1 MTAAPVIGNRHQHA
15 GMISDSSDLAAIED
29 NPGEGR
35 YGVQIRDM
43 LIAAHGLHQAGRISE
58 AVSGYRRVLCALPS
72 EADSWHLLGTAM
84 LQAGHPAPAAIQI
97 QRALVAAPGRHDFR
111 LNLGYA
117 LIDSGAADQAV
128 SALSGASGNLAGNA
142 AFWNACASAKKQ
154 AGDLSGADGASRRAI
169 LMTPGDFAALYNLAL
184 HLQGQGHHAES
195 LPLYDRAIILQ
206 ASGHTPFANR
216 AQARRAIGRT
226 ADAMQDFKRALILSP
241 GLADLLNDL
250 GILLQERKDSARAIA
265 LYRHAFATAPDKAE
279 IMRNLANTQ
288 LSAGQYETAL
298 NTYVTASERFPSEPA
313 FAVRR
318 AFSLPVIP
326 RDLPQ
331 IDAARDKIAA
341 FLASPEAERITL
353 KDPLTE
359 IGAANFYLVYHGR
372 NDRDLAEG
380 ISRFYRRAC
389 PMLNFAAPHAEDSPP
404 PTNRKIRLGI
414 CSSHLAGHT
423 IGAVFGD
430 LVTGIDRERF
440 SLTLLRPPG
449 LRDTAAAEIAARFEE
464 VVELPADIARAAESA
479 AACRL
484 DALLYTDIGMEP
496 FTYFLAHSRLAPV
509 QWVTWGHPVTTGIST
524 IDAYLSPDCFEAE
537 GAEAHYSERLVRSPS
552 IPMNYRDEHVPPA
565 GAKSDFGLPDDRP
578 LYLCPQNLFKLHP
591 EFDLWLGD
599 ILRADPKGII
609 GLIEGANS
617 AWTKRVK
624 ARLAPALGADMER
637 VRFVPFLPKADYMR
651 LLGAAEVMLDPIH
664 FGGSNTTLGGFAA
677 GTPAITWPSA
687 FMRGRMTT
695 GLYRTMGV
703 EECIA
708 SGRADYAAK
717 ATEIANDPA
726 KRTEIVSRIRAARP
740 SVVGTAGAARDLGDL
755 LAEAVNS
762 RSGSR

>member
-1 MTAAPVIGNRHQHA
+1 M
-15 GMISDSSDLAAIED
+15 
-29 NPGEGR
+29 
-35 YGVQIRDM
+35 QIREM
-43 LIAAHGLHQAGRISE
+43 LIAAHGLHQAGRIVE
-58 AVSGYRRVLCALPS
+58 ATSGYRRVLCALPT

-84 LQAGHPAPAAIQI
+84 LQAGNPAPATTHI
-97 QRALVAAPGRHDFR
+97 QRALIAAPKRHDFR

-117 LIDSGAADQAV
+117 LIDSGAAEQA
-128 SALSGASGNLAGNA
+128 ASTLADAAGSLAGNP

-154 AGDLSGADGASRRAI
+154 AGDPSGAGRASNRAI
-169 LMTPGDFAALYNLAL
+169 LLTPDDFTALYNLAL
-184 HLQGQGHHAES
+184 HLQGQGRHAES

-216 AQARRAIGRT
+216 AQARRAIGRP
-226 ADAMQDFKRALILSP
+226 ADALQDFKRALALSP

-250 GILLQERKDSARAIA
+250 GILLQERKDSTRAIA
-265 LYRHAFATAPDKAE
+265 LYRYAFATAPDKPE

-298 NTYVTASERFPSEPA
+298 DTYITAIERFPSEPA
-313 FAVRR
+313 FVVRR

-331 IDAARDKIAA
+331 IDAAREKIAA
-341 FLASPEAERITL
+341 FLDSSEAERITL

-389 PMLNFAAPHAEDSPP
+389 PMLNFAAPHAESAPP
-404 PTNRKIRLGI
+404 PTDRKMRLGI
-414 CSSHLAGHT
+414 CSTHLAGHT

-440 SLTLLRPPG
+440 ELTLLRPPG
-449 LRDTAAAEIAARFEE
+449 LRDAMAAEFASRFDK
-464 VVELPADIARAAESA
+464 VVELPADIAQAAEIA

-496 FTYFLAHSRLAPV
+496 FTYFLAHTRLAPV

-537 GAEAHYSERLVRSPS
+537 GAEAHYSERLIRSPS

-565 GAKSDFGLPDDRP
+565 GAKSDFGLPDNRP

-591 EFDLWLGD
+591 EFDLWLND
-599 ILRADPKGII
+599 ILRADPKGTI
-609 GLIEGANS
+609 GLIEGANN
-617 AWTKRVK
+617 AWTERVK
-624 ARLAPALGADMER
+624 ARLALVLGADMER

-687 FMRGRMTT
+687 YMRGRMTA

-703 EECIA
+703 EDCIA
-708 SGRADYAAK
+708 SGRADYAAR

-726 KRTEIVSRIRAARP
+726 RRSDIVSRIRAARP
-740 SVVGTAGAARDLGDL
+740 SVVGTAGAARDLGNL
-755 LAEAVNS
+755 LADAISS
-762 RSGSR
+762 RSDSR

>member
-1 MTAAPVIGNRHQHA
+1 MTAAPVIGNRHRHA

-35 YGVQIRDM
+35 HGVQIRDM

-97 QRALVAAPGRHDFR
+97 QHALVAAPGRHDFR

-128 SALSGASGNLAGNA
+128 SALAGASGNLAGNA

-265 LYRHAFATAPDKAE
+265 LYRYAYAAAPDKAE

-298 NTYVTASERFPSEPA
+298 DTYVTAIERFPAEPA

-341 FLASPEAERITL
+341 FLDSPEAERITL

-414 CSSHLAGHT
+414 CSAHLAGHT
-423 IGAVFGD
+423 IGTVFGD
-430 LVTGIDRERF
+430 LVTGIDREHF

-717 ATEIANDPA
+717 ATEIANNPA

-740 SVVGTAGAARDLGDL
+740 SVVRTAGAARDLGDL
-755 LAEAVNS
+755 LAEAVSS